1 MKTICR
7 DVRFCTFWRPVKDSW
22 LVESKWEW
30 ITAVLG
36 RWFKGMSRGWIQDPV
51 QHNATQYNTPT
62 NHSGV
67 ITKELS
73 QRPSDTQIE
82 YYNLTNVYSR
92 AVVLDDIA
100 QVFVF
105 MVSRLN
111 KRNKSKILSLV
122 SCSVKDNFKN
132 KSVLQLK
139 LCLYA
144 LMTLNNIKHID
155 FSLIPLFIPCYFFL

>member
-1 MKTICR
+1 
-7 DVRFCTFWRPVKDSW
+7 
-22 LVESKWEW
+22 
-30 ITAVLG
+30 
-36 RWFKGMSRGWIQDPV
+36 MSRGWIQDPV

-92 AVVLDDIA
+92 AVVLGDIA

-105 MVSRLN
+105 MVSSLCASQDLIKETRV
-111 KRNKSKILSLV
+111 KS
-122 SCSVKDNFKN
+122 
-132 KSVLQLK
+132 
-139 LCLYA
+139 CL
-144 LMTLNNIKHID
+144 
-155 FSLIPLFIPCYFFL
+155 